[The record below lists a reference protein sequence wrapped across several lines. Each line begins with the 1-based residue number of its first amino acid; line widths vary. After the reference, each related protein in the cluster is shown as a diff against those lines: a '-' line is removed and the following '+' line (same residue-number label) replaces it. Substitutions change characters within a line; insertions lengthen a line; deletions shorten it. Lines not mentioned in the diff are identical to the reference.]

1 MDFARFP
8 LAHLPT
14 PLEPLAGLTELLD
27 GPSIYIKR
35 DDCTGL
41 GFGGN
46 KTRKLEFLIGAA
58 LEADEDAVITFGAL
72 QSNHVRQTAAA
83 CASAGL
89 ECHAILVRQVP
100 NATQTYQRSGNLLLD
115 DLFGATIHPVDSD
128 EEAAVK
134 LGELLEAFEVEGRK
148 AAIHPPGGST
158 AVGTL
163 GYVKAGI
170 ELAMDIQALDLA
182 PAAICHATSTGG
194 TQAGL
199 ITGLALAG
207 CDVPVIG
214 YDVYKGDEA
223 KVAETVLALVEE
235 VRALLE
241 NPPEIPRD
249 AVIVKGG
256 VIGPGYGLLTDEVRE
271 ALVLCARYDGLL
283 LDPVYSGKAMGGMI
297 GDIRAGTYSGDQDVI
312 FLHTGGAPGL
322 FAYQDSLED

>member
-14 PLEPLAGLTELLD
+14 PLEPMAGLTELLD

-58 LEADEDAVITFGAL
+58 LEADEDVVITFGAL

-100 NATQTYQRSGNLLLD
+100 NDTETYQRSGNVLLD
-115 DLFGATIHPVDSD
+115 DLFGAVIHPVDSD
-128 EEAAVK
+128 DAAGAK
-134 LGELLEAFEVEGRK
+134 LVELLEAIQGEGRK

-158 AVGTL
+158 AIGTL
-163 GYVKAGI
+163 GYVQAGI
-170 ELAMDIQALDLA
+170 ELAMDIEALELS

-199 ITGLALAG
+199 LVGLAIAG
-207 CDVPVIG
+207 CEVPVIG
-214 YDVYKGDEA
+214 YDVYKGDAA
-223 KVAETVLALVEE
+223 KVTDTVYGLVEE
-235 VRALLE
+235 VRSLLDD
-241 NPPEIPRD
+241 PPAMSRD
-249 AVIVKGG
+249 AVIVKDG

-271 ALVLCARYDGLL
+271 VLVLCARYDGLL

-297 GDIRAGTYSGDQDVI
+297 ADIRAGVYSGDQDVI

-322 FAYQDSLED
+322 FAYQDSLEN

>member
-14 PLEPLAGLTELLD
+14 PLEPMEGLTDFLG
-27 GPSIYIKR
+27 GPAIYIKR

-58 LEADEDAVITFGAL
+58 LEAEEDIVITFGAL

-89 ECHAILVRQVP
+89 DCHAILVRQVP
-100 NATQTYQRSGNLLLD
+100 NDTASYQQSGNLFLD
-115 DLFGATIHPVDSD
+115 DLFGATIHAVDSD
-128 EEAAVK
+128 EQAASK
-134 LGELLEAFEVEGRK
+134 LGDLLEQFAGEGRK

-158 AVGTL
+158 PIGTL
-163 GYVKAGI
+163 GYVQAGL
-170 ELAMDIQALDLA
+170 ELAHDIAALDIA

-199 ITGLALAG
+199 VIGLARAG
-207 CDVPVIG
+207 CDVPLIG

-223 KVAETVLALVEE
+223 KVTETVWALVEE
-235 VRALLE
+235 TRALLPDT
-241 NPPEIPRD
+241 PPLARD
-249 AVIVKGG
+249 RVIVKGG
-256 VIGPGYGLLTDEVRE
+256 VIGPGYGILTDEVRE
-271 ALVLCARYDGLL
+271 ALALCARCDGML
-283 LDPVYSGKAMGGMI
+283 LDPVYSGKAMAGLI
-297 GDIRAGTYSGDQDVI
+297 ADIRAGLYGGDQDVV
-312 FLHTGGAPGL
+312 FVHTGGAPGL
-322 FAYQDSLED
+322 FAYQDSL